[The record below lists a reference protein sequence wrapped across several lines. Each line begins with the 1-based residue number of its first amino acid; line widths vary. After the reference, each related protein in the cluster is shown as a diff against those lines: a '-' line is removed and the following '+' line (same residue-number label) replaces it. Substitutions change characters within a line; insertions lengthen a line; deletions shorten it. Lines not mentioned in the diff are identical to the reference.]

1 MWRTASNYEACGV
14 TDERS
19 ALSRTKYLLTWF
31 SPFRVGQAEGQVFEA
46 KEGKRLSLAA
56 ACW

>member
-1 MWRTASNYEACGV
+1 M
-14 TDERS
+14 
-19 ALSRTKYLLTWF
+19 LTLF

-56 ACW
+56 ASWYVMYRHTRGERC